1 MKLIIENSLANSF
14 TYQEYR
20 GHVTNLLHA
29 GQATGSEQSES
40 LVHYTELNEARMNRL
55 DKTMQIT
62 DEVKSFLENLN
73 QEYIWLVISEGWCGD
88 AAQILPIINKMALLS
103 DKIDFKIVLRDHNE
117 DLMNQFL
124 TNGSKSIPILI
135 LIEKETLK
143 VVNQFGPRPIPAI
156 DLVKNYK
163 EKFGVIDET
172 IKTDLQKWYLSDKG
186 VSTQQEI
193 IDLMQF

>member
-14 TYQEYR
+14 TYHEYR
-20 GHVTNLLHA
+20 GHVTNLLQA
-29 GQATGSEQSES
+29 GQATGNEQSES

-62 DEVKSFLENLN
+62 DEVKNYLENLN

-117 DLMNQFL
+117 ALMNQFL

-135 LIEKETLK
+135 LIEKDALK
-143 VVNQFGPRPIPAI
+143 VVNQFGPRPQPAI
-156 DLVKNYK
+156 DLVKKYK

-193 IDLMQF
+193 IDLMRI

>member
-20 GHVTNLLHA
+20 GHVTNLFQA
-29 GQATGSEQSES
+29 GKATGNEQSES

-55 DKTMQIT
+55 DKTMQVT

-135 LIEKETLK
+135 LIEKDTLK
-143 VVNQFGPRPIPAI
+143 VVNQFGPRPKPAI

-163 EKFGVIDET
+163 EKFGIIDET

-193 IDLMQF
+193 IDLMRI